1 METDPP
7 PNTDPEDLS
16 KYKLDEYDNEPD
28 KIGPYSTDWNDSFQ
42 FVDCGAENGL
52 FSNIKGLTYYKD
64 NSDDPYI
71 TLKDVRRP
79 AVRHFDSSI
88 HFRLDRT
95 TQKNVKSC
103 KYTALI
109 I

>member
-1 METDPP
+1 MSPRRKVRIST
-7 PNTDPEDLS
+7 NW
-16 KYKLDEYDNEPD
+16 KY
-28 KIGPYSTDWNDSFQ
+28 SFQ

-52 FSNIKGLTYYKD
+52 FSNIKGLTYYRD
-64 NSDDPYI
+64 NEDDPYI

-79 AVRHFDSSI
+79 EIRHFDVSI

-103 KYTALI
+103 KYTKLI